1 MSDSN
6 PLNLLEKLT
15 AMQLTFLSKTIR
27 TIGLLAIF
35 SIVGVSAANA
45 CPSKNGNKMSRPP
58 VAARPAQ
65 VGTITEIAAGNS
77 KFSTLVAAVQ
87 AAGLA
92 DTLAGEGPFTVFAP
106 TNEAFDALP
115 KGTVENL
122 LKPENRAAL
131 QKVLTYHVVPG
142 NLMAKDL
149 RSGKVATVEGNSV
162 AVQVSQAGV
171 KINNVN
177 VIQADVN
184 AKNGVIHVVDQVLLP
199 PGL

>member
-1 MSDSN
+1 
-6 PLNLLEKLT
+6 
-15 AMQLTFLSKTIR
+15 MQRIAFSKTVK
-27 TIGLLAIF
+27 TIGLAVMLSAMAAT
-35 SIVGVSAANA
+35 AANA
-45 CPSKNGNKMSRPP
+45 CPSKNGNKMAKPP
-58 VAARPAQ
+58 VATRPAQ

-77 KFSTLVAAVQ
+77 QFSTLVAAVK

-92 DTLAGEGPFTVFAP
+92 ETLAGEGPFTVFAP
-106 TNEAFDALP
+106 TNEAFAALP

-162 AVQVSQAGV
+162 AVQVGKMGV
-171 KINNVN
+171 KINDVN
-177 VIQADVN
+177 VVAADVS
-184 AKNGVIHVVDQVLLP
+184 AKNGVIHVIDRVLLP